1 MRCWDA
7 RQHVSDYLD
16 GALDA
21 GTARTVEAHLES
33 CPTCPPLYAALVG
46 VHDAVGALRDADAV
60 VPPDVAER
68 LALVVTSTLAVAAP
82 SRIP

>member
-16 GALDA
+16 GILDSD
-21 GTARTVEAHLES
+21 TARLVEAHLGR

-46 VHDAVGALRDADAV
+46 VHDAVGALRDTDTVIPPAV
-60 VPPDVAER
+60 AGR
-68 LALVVTSTLAVAAP
+68 LAGIVTSGLGWGGE
-82 SRIP
+82 

>member
-16 GALDA
+16 GTLDA
-21 GTARTVEAHLES
+21 GTARSVEAHLER

-46 VHDAVGALRDADAV
+46 TRDAVGALRDADAV
-60 VPPDVAER
+60 VPPGLAAR
-68 LALVVTSTLAVAAP
+68 LLAQVSTDP
-82 SRIP
+82 HRE

>member
-16 GALDA
+16 GTLDEP
-21 GTARTVEAHLES
+21 TAHLVEAHLEV

-46 VHDAVGALRDADAV
+46 AQQHLGALRDPDAV
-60 VPPDVAER
+60 IPPQLEQ
-68 LALVVTSTLAVAAP
+68 
-82 SRIP
+82 RIQSLLDGAGR

>member
-16 GALDA
+16 GTLDEA
-21 GTARTVEAHLES
+21 TAHLVEAHLEV

-46 VHDAVGALRDADAV
+46 EHQSLGALRDPDAV
-60 VPPDVAER
+60 IPPQLEH
-68 LALVVTSTLAVAAP
+68 
-82 SRIP
+82 RIQSLLEGAGR

>member
-16 GALDA
+16 GTLE
-21 GTARTVEAHLES
+21 TSLARVVEAHLEI

-46 VHDAVGALRDADAV
+46 THQRMTELRDPDTV
-60 VPPDVAER
+60 IPPELER
-68 LALVVTSTLAVAAP
+68 
-82 SRIP
+82 RIQGIVGERTP

>member
-16 GALDA
+16 GTLDA
-21 GTARTVEAHLES
+21 DTARTVEAHLER

-46 VHDAVGALRDADAV
+46 TRAAVGALRDADAV
-60 VPPDVAER
+60 VPPHLAAR
-68 LALVVTSTLAVAAP
+68 LLAQVDTEP
-82 SRIP
+82 LDE